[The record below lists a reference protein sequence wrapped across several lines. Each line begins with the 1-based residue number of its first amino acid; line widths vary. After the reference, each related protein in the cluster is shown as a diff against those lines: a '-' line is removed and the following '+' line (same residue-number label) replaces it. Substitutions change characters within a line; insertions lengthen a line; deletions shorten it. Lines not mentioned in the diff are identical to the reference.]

1 MDKLII
7 TVPSWIV
14 CIVGIWF
21 TLTTIETGLSLYS
34 WYLSWKLRKLIGAN
48 KEKEK
53 WSDKTMDELKNEH
66 LRTEYK

>member
-14 CIVGIWF
+14 WIVGIWF

-48 KEKEK
+48 KE
-53 WSDKTMDELKNEH
+53 TKNG
-66 LRTEYK
+66 KV